1 MRIYPRKGESV
12 LLLVM
17 PIVLF
22 MNLIF
27 FNDDDCCF
35 PATSTRLWRL
45 VLEKWITAVAAH
57 DAPFSFLLH
66 SCAKLSRRCVCWH
79 LPPSEDICCLLL
91 TFVGICW
98 VPTQFHLDLA
108 GDRGGAVQKGKDFSR
123 SQSSQFS
130 TSSFG
135 FRRLENLNTFTQLP
149 TIFRNIEFER

>member
-1 MRIYPRKGESV
+1 MRIDLRKGESV
-12 LLLVM
+12 LLLLM
-17 PIVLF
+17 LIVLF
-22 MNLIF
+22 MILIF

-35 PATSTRLWRL
+35 QQPVQDCDDWFWKNESLQL
-45 VLEKWITAVAAH
+45 QLKLL
-57 DAPFSFLLH
+57 PFPFLLH
-66 SCAKLSRRCVCWH
+66 SCAKLARRYVCWH

-135 FRRLENLNTFTQLP
+135 FRSLDNLNTFTQLP